1 MRQRC
6 SKAKLMVIKVR
17 LADLNAT
24 TACHALL
31 CDESI
36 KRHRISAGC
45 LRRFPSI
52 PAKYLRR
59 TPRTACDFLQCLR
72 LRNHVMAAV
81 SASWV
86 LKYTAATFGVN
97 SCKESQFPVHASVR
111 PLVRQT
117 PLLRS
122 RQPTGNLR
130 KTAVK
135 R

>member
-45 LRRFPSI
+45 LRRTDEFPSI

-59 TPRTACDFLQCLR
+59 TTRTACDFLQCLR

-81 SASWV
+81 SASPNYSWE
-86 LKYTAATFGVN
+86 LAIGD
-97 SCKESQFPVHASVR
+97 ASA
-111 PLVRQT
+111 LH
-117 PLLRS
+117 
-122 RQPTGNLR
+122 QPG
-130 KTAVK
+130 
-135 R
+135 

>member
-45 LRRFPSI
+45 LRRTDELPSI

-59 TPRTACDFLQCLR
+59 TTRPACDFLHYLR
-72 LRNHVMAAV
+72 LRHHVRAAV
-81 SASWV
+81 SASWT
-86 LKYTAATFGVN
+86 LKCTEAA
-97 SCKESQFPVHASVR
+97 SS
-111 PLVRQT
+111 
-117 PLLRS
+117 
-122 RQPTGNLR
+122 
-130 KTAVK
+130 
-135 R
+135 